1 MPTVLTEDG
10 SPIEWPI
17 KLDLETVDEL
27 ARWRD
32 FVEAR
37 LSMPAGT
44 LAALQ
49 WDETGGLSFVIRRE
63 RLLST

>member
-1 MPTVLTEDG
+1 MPMVLTEDG
-10 SPIEWPI
+10 ASLEWPV
-17 KLDLETVDEL
+17 KLDQHTVDEL

-49 WDETGGLSFVIRRE
+49 WDETGEFAIVIRRD
-63 RLLST
+63 RLLET